1 MSSSSKTGRPRPKTR
16 GTRGRRGTPAPAES
30 DRGSLAPA
38 IARQTFSIVAVDKF
52 IHATRDSGYKGTSS
66 AIAELVDN
74 SIQAAA
80 SFIHVIVTHA
90 PSDEGDSL
98 HVVVRDNGV
107 GMDPYTLR
115 HALRFGGSTRF
126 NERQGLGRYGMGL
139 PNSSLS
145 QARRVTV
152 YTWRSAREV
161 YMSYL
166 DVDEIASGET
176 TEVPAPCLVDCP
188 VDGVAGKSG
197 TIVVWSRCDRL
208 ENRRVSTISRK
219 LLSDLGRRFRHFIAK
234 GVTVTVNGDRVEP
247 IDPLFLSQ
255 DAKYNGAT
263 VFGQPIDYEVRA
275 ESNSG
280 GNPIGR
286 VTITFSELPVHEWQS
301 LSNDEK
307 RRRGISK
314 GAGVSVVRAG
324 REVDHGW
331 FFMGG
336 KARENYDD
344 WWRCEIQFDP
354 VLDEAFGITHTKQQI
369 RPKTYLL
376 EALSPDIEATARALN
391 SRARKAHLAAKAEE
405 RFSASESLAG
415 ARERLLAPLPAGS
428 RSRDR
433 MVIDE
438 LRKRVPALRK
448 HASETGGASARL
460 AYKIVEATVRD
471 TSFFNYARQD
481 GRLVLV
487 LNPNHPF
494 YKQIYRQLA
503 DSDLPRDQQLRTQL
517 ELLLLAAARSEAS
530 EISPRVVAR
539 LERQRQLWSDTL
551 ATFLNG

>member
-1 MSSSSKTGRPRPKTR
+1 MSSSSKTGRPRPTTR
-16 GTRGRRGTPAPAES
+16 GARSQGKMPRPAPSPRRG
-30 DRGSLAPA
+30 LAPPP
-38 IARQTFSIVAVDKF
+38 ARQTFSIVAVDKF

-74 SIQAAA
+74 SLQAAA
-80 SFIHVIVTHA
+80 SFVHITVAHA
-90 PSDEGDSL
+90 PGNEDESL
-98 HVVVRDNGV
+98 HIVVQDNGG
-107 GMDPYTLR
+107 GMDPCELR
-115 HALRFGGSTRF
+115 QALRFGGSTRF
-126 NERQGLGRYGMGL
+126 NDRQGLGRYGMGL

-152 YTWRSAREV
+152 YTWRSVSEV
-161 YMSYL
+161 YMCYL
-166 DVDEIASGET
+166 DVDEIASGKT
-176 TEVPAPCLVDCP
+176 TAVPVPRRVNYP
-188 VDGVAGKSG
+188 VEGVTGRSG

-208 ENRRVSTISRK
+208 NNRRVSTISRK

-234 GVTVTVNGDRVEP
+234 GVTMTVNGDRVEP

-255 DAKYNGAT
+255 AAKYNGAT
-263 VFGQPIDYEVRA
+263 VFGRPVDYEVQA
-275 ESNSG
+275 ESSNG
-280 GNPIGR
+280 EVPIGR
-286 VTITFSELPVHEWQS
+286 VTVTFSELPVHEWQS
-301 LSNDEK
+301 LSNEEK
-307 RRRGISK
+307 QRLGISK

-324 REVDHGW
+324 REVDYGW
-331 FFMGG
+331 FFLGG

-369 RPKTYLL
+369 RPKAYLL

-391 SRARKAHLAAKAEE
+391 SRARKAHLAAKAAE
-405 RFSASESLAG
+405 RFSTSEALAAAS
-415 ARERLLAPLPAGS
+415 ERLLAPLPAGS
-428 RSRDR
+428 RTRDCL
-433 MVIDE
+433 VIDE
-438 LRKRVPALRK
+438 LKKRVPVLRK
-448 HASETGGASARL
+448 NAAATGDVSAGL
-460 AYKIVEATVRD
+460 AYKIVEATIRD

-530 EISPRVVAR
+530 ENSPRAVAR